1 MNQKVCDKMKP
12 VKNTYDE
19 ILETIDHALSKGQI
33 KTALDLIDE
42 ELRMPYV
49 PSYVLAKLMQFK
61 EIALTAQKMNQEIHL
76 DMSEEGILAYLKQDE
91 LHQLRALEAFSVM
104 NMRSVIPLV
113 QKAFDLIDKRLL
125 KCLLCKL
132 TIEQALTESFTFSDE
147 GIRYEFIPAALTLPE
162 DSEGIQKAKAY
173 LKSWLE
179 DDDPSMLKLCL
190 EQMELES
197 LLKLPETIDEDEAF
211 DLAFQILETI
221 FLMLSTKER
230 FEAFLID
237 KGLRKSGRLA
247 LFN

>member
-1 MNQKVCDKMKP
+1 MKP

-19 ILETIDHALSKGQI
+19 ILETIDQALSKGEIQS
-33 KTALDLIDE
+33 ALNLIDE
-42 ELRMPYV
+42 ELRLPYV
-49 PSYVLAKLMQFK
+49 PPFVEAKLKQFK

-132 TIEQALTESFTFSDE
+132 TIEQALTEAFSFSD
-147 GIRYEFIPAALTLPE
+147 GGLRYEFIPASLTLPD
-162 DSEGIQKAKAY
+162 DSEGVQKAKSY
-173 LKSWLE
+173 LKRWLE

-190 EQMELES
+190 DQMELES
-197 LLKLPETIDEDEAF
+197 LLKLPQTVDEDEAF
-211 DLAFQILETI
+211 DLAYQILETI
-221 FLMLSTKER
+221 FLMLSTKTR
-230 FEAFLID
+230 FEAFLIE
-237 KGLRKSGRLA
+237 KGIRNNSRLA